1 LRVASGFLTGNN
13 TVGAEPVPLRQWLVN
28 ADIDEQPASIVQEQF
43 NPAIGSAFAEK
54 RE

>member
-1 LRVASGFLTGNN
+1 MRKACDDGERYLQALEKTLLRAYPFALHLS
-13 TVGAEPVPLRQWLVN
+13 
-28 ADIDEQPASIVQEQF
+28 QEQF

>member
-1 LRVASGFLTGNN
+1 LL
-13 TVGAEPVPLRQWLVN
+13 EEL
-28 ADIDEQPASIVQEQF
+28 DEANRRISQEQF

>member
-1 LRVASGFLTGNN
+1 
-13 TVGAEPVPLRQWLVN
+13 LRQVAALS
-28 ADIDEQPASIVQEQF
+28 ALIAQEQF